1 MMRGAYQRRETR
13 FVTDRRKIGDN
24 RKSRIITDRLMP
36 RLSRSLL
43 ALALF
48 AMASFARADAPRLIA
63 PARGTTLRGGAFAE
77 IRWSAAELPA
87 SAEEW
92 EAFLSID
99 GGAYY
104 AFRITPHLDADLRHF
119 TFIVPNVETHDA
131 RILIRTGDE
140 VHETHFETPGTFSI
154 ARDAHAQQDVLRLLP
169 VVGKTARGEAARD
182 GDPAVVAWT
191 EGARNGSGVAQ
202 QSAAP
207 VHSSSFSSIAVIPAD
222 AAPFLAPAVT
232 SAVAPTIATI
242 LRSMRD
248 EDARK
253 AEPLPITADLLLV
266 CRRLN
271 I

>member
-1 MMRGAYQRRETR
+1 
-13 FVTDRRKIGDN
+13 
-24 RKSRIITDRLMP
+24 MP

-48 AMASFARADAPRLIA
+48 ALASFARADAPRLIA
-63 PARGTTLRGGAFAE
+63 PARGATLRGGAFAE

-140 VHETHFETPGTFSI
+140 VHETHFETAGTFSI
-154 ARDAHAQQDVLRLLP
+154 ARDPHAQQDVLRLLP

-207 VHSSSFSSIAVIPAD
+207 VHAASVNGTTLFPSD
-222 AAPFLAPAVT
+222 AAPFLAPAATPSNV
-232 SAVAPTIATI
+232 PTIVSIVRA
-242 LRSMRD
+242 MRG

-253 AEPLPITADLLLV
+253 AEPVPITADLLLV
-266 CRRLN
+266 CRRRN

>member
-1 MMRGAYQRRETR
+1 MI
-13 FVTDRRKIGDN
+13 VP
-24 RKSRIITDRLMP
+24 MP

-43 ALALF
+43 ALAFVAL
-48 AMASFARADAPRLIA
+48 ASFARADAPRLVA
-63 PARGTTLRGGAFAE
+63 PARGVTLRGGSFAE
-77 IRWSAAELPA
+77 LRWSAAELPA

-119 TFIVPNVETHDA
+119 TFIVPNVETHAA

-154 ARDAHAQQDVLRLLP
+154 ARDPHAQQDVLRLLP
-169 VVGKTARGEAARD
+169 SVGNAHGEAARD

-191 EGARNGSGVAQ
+191 EGARNGSNVAQ
-202 QSAAP
+202 QSALP
-207 VHSSSFSSIAVIPAD
+207 VHAASLSGSVVLPSD
-222 AAPFLAPAVT
+222 AAPFLAPTATPSV
-232 SAVAPTIATI
+232 VPTITTI
-242 LRSMRD
+242 VRSMRR

-253 AEPLPITADLLLV
+253 AELLPITADLLLV
-266 CRRLN
+266 CRRRN

>member
-1 MMRGAYQRRETR
+1 
-13 FVTDRRKIGDN
+13 
-24 RKSRIITDRLMP
+24 
-36 RLSRSLL
+36 L

-48 AMASFARADAPRLIA
+48 ALASFARADAPRLIA
-63 PARGTTLRGGAFAE
+63 PARGATLRGGSFAE
-77 IRWSAAELPA
+77 LRWSAADLPA

-99 GGAYY
+99 SGTYY

-154 ARDAHAQQDVLRLLP
+154 ARDAHAQQDILRLLP
-169 VVGKTARGEAARD
+169 DVGKTARGEAARD

-191 EGARNGSGVAQ
+191 DGARNGSGVAQ
-202 QSAAP
+202 RSAAP
-207 VHSSSFSSIAVIPAD
+207 VHSSSVSGIAVVPRD
-222 AAPFLAPAVT
+222 AAPFLAPAATPSV
-232 SAVAPTIATI
+232 VPTIATI
-242 LRSMRD
+242 VRTMRG

-266 CRRLN
+266 CRRRN